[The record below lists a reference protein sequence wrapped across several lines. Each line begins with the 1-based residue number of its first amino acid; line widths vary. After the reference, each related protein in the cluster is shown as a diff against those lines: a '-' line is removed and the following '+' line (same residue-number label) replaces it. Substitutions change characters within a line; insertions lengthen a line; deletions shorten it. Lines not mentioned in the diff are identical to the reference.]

1 MEQPANLPRGLSEQE
16 VQARRSQGL
25 GNTPPPTTTR
35 SYTQILR
42 ENVFNFINISIF
54 VLGAALVTVG
64 RPMDALL
71 SVGIIFLNILVSVVQ
86 EVRAK
91 RILDRVALL
100 TRPQA
105 CVVRGG
111 QEQQVSPED
120 LVKGDVLKVGPGD
133 QVVLDGALVFGAMA
147 VDESQLTGESDL
159 IRKNPG
165 DEVFSGSF
173 CVSWERLLRGAEG
186 G

>member
-54 VLGAALVTVG
+54 VLGAALVMVG

-91 RILDRVALL
+91 RILDRELAEFVSKPLAPAAL
-100 TRPQA
+100 Q
-105 CVVRGG
+105 GG
-111 QEQQVSPED
+111 AH
-120 LVKGDVLKVGPGD
+120 
-133 QVVLDGALVFGAMA
+133 DG
-147 VDESQLTGESDL
+147 
-159 IRKNPG
+159 
-165 DEVFSGSF
+165 
-173 CVSWERLLRGAEG
+173 
-186 G
+186 